1 MMKNIGERM
10 RLISC
15 TANLSWL
22 ASQGILLSNYKAITH
37 PSQPNYVA
45 SVGGNTNGVIS
56 DFYTR
61 IDSSHKTIVD
71 LLEAKGVSWSEY
83 EEDSPYSG
91 FEADWINHQTGAN
104 DYVRKHK

>member
-1 MMKNIGERM
+1 MVKVSVERM
-10 RLISC
+10 RLIISI
-15 TANLSWL
+15 ANLSRL
-22 ASQGILLSNYKAITH
+22 ASQGILLNYKAITH

-56 DFYTR
+56 DLFTR

-83 EEDSPYSG
+83 QEDSPYSG